1 MSKYQDLTST
11 LNRALT
17 IQDELGTRAAATFLR
32 DNKVSMCI
40 ALYMLA
46 RKPNKAESKSQR

>member
-1 MSKYQDLTST
+1 MSKYQGLTSI
-11 LNRALT
+11 LKSALT
-17 IQDELGTRAAATFLR
+17 IQQDLGTPAAATFLR

-46 RKPNKAESKSQR
+46 RKPSKAESKGKR